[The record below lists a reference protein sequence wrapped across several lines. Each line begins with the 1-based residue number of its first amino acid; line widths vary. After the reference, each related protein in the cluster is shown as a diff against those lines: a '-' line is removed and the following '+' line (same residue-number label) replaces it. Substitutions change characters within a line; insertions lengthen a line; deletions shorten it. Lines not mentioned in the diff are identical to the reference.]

1 MYRKLLIAGAACA
14 ALALAACGQPPA
26 DADTAAQTTPDA
38 NPASTIPTP
47 ADETAAPD
55 FVAKAAASDMFEIES
70 SKLALSRSTNAE
82 VKAFA
87 QMMVDMHTQ
96 TTADLKA
103 AITESGQPLVPPT
116 ALPEDMQGKLND
128 LGKASDADFDKAY
141 MTAQVDGHQSALNL
155 MTRYAADGDV
165 AALKAAAAKTAPLVQ
180 DHLTKATALRDAL
193 N

>member
-1 MYRKLLIAGAACA
+1 MYRKFLIAGAACA
-14 ALALAACGQPPA
+14 ALALSACGQKA
-26 DADTAAQTTPDA
+26 EEVDQTAQGTPDA
-38 NPASTIPTP
+38 NPSATVPTP
-47 ADETAAPD
+47 ANEAGAPD

-70 SKLALSRSTNAE
+70 SKLALTRSRNAE

-87 QMMVDMHTQ
+87 QMMVDMHTK

-103 AITESGQPLVPPT
+103 AITESGQPLVPPAT
-116 ALPEDMQGKLND
+116 LPQDMQTKLDD

-141 MTAQVDGHQSALNL
+141 MNAQVDGHQSALNL

-165 AALKAAAAKTAPLVQ
+165 PALKAAAGKTAPIVQ

-193 N
+193 K